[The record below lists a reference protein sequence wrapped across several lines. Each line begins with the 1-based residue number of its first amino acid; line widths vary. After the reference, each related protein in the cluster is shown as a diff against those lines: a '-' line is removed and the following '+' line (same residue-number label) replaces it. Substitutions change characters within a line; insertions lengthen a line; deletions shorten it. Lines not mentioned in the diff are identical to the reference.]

1 MRISD
6 WSSDVCSSDLGD
18 AGRGRGVA
26 RGEGE
31 GARRLLKRY
40 RLPMPRLEAG
50 RALAP
55 MVSAMM
61 DVSDGLLIDA
71 WRTAVASGAAMRI
84 DLDAVPLSPEYAA
97 VRGVGLDA
105 RERKSTRLNSSH

>member
-18 AGRGRGVA
+18 AGLGLGVA

-40 RLPMPRLEAG
+40 RLPMPRLAAG

-55 MVSAMM
+55 LVSAMM

-71 WRTAVASGAAMRI
+71 WRMAVASGAAMRI
-84 DLDAVPLSPEYAA
+84 D
-97 VRGVGLDA
+97 RQ
-105 RERKSTRLNSSH
+105 STRLNSIHSCASSMPSPARTT